1 MDALIASRLKSL
13 PQVNTLLE
21 SDELRRLIREYSHD
35 LIKHLL
41 QEVIAQKRQAILAGS
56 DVPLEPDALI
66 SSVKE
71 RLDQLLKPRFRR
83 VINATG
89 ILLHTGLGRA
99 PLLDDA
105 YDRAFQRVRG
115 ACDLELELTT
125 GARGDRQAKLDDLLR
140 LLTGAE
146 SSAVVN
152 NNAAAVLLALNT
164 LAYRRETIVSRG
176 QLIEI
181 GGSFRLPQVMK
192 KSGSRLVE
200 VGTTNRTYLSDYEEA
215 VNAKTGAIL
224 LAHTSNYRI
233 RGFVQEVEI
242 EELAGLCQKRGLPLI
257 HDLGGGVLLDLA
269 DWNLPPEPLAS
280 RSIAAGCSVVTF
292 SGDKVL
298 GGPQAGI
305 LIGKRD
311 VMTRI
316 RKNPLL
322 RALRPDKFSLAL
334 LEETLKLY
342 LSPRDLLRRHP
353 VLKALAEEPE
363 SSQHRAQAVLNDLQR
378 RGIPDS
384 VVIEIVPTQA
394 QLGSGALPLEVFPSA
409 ALRIQRRKRSA
420 AQIARALR
428 GADPPVVGYLYQ
440 NALFLDLKAVQPDD
454 LELLAGAV
462 HRTLMNAD
470 GDAADMDI
478 AGSI

>member
-1 MDALIASRLKSL
+1 MDARIASRLKSL
-13 PQVNTLLE
+13 PQVNALLE
-21 SDELRRLIREYSHD
+21 SEQLRRLTLEYSHD

-41 QEVIAQKRQAILAGS
+41 QEVIEQKRQAILAGS
-56 DVPLEPDALI
+56 ETPLEADSLI
-66 SSVKE
+66 SGVKE
-71 RLDQLLKPRFRR
+71 KLDRLLRPRIRR

-99 PLLDDA
+99 PLLDEA
-105 YDRAFQRVRG
+105 YERAFQRVRG
-115 ACDLELELTT
+115 ACDLEFDLQT
-125 GARGDRQAKLDDLLR
+125 GARGDRQEKLDELLR

-200 VGTTNRTYLSDYEEA
+200 VGTTNRTYLADYAEA
-215 VNAKTGAIL
+215 VTEKTGAIL

-242 EELAGLCQKRGLPLI
+242 EDLAGLCRERGLPLI
-257 HDLGGGVLLDLA
+257 HDLGGGVLLDLTF
-269 DWNLPPEPLAS
+269 WNLPPEPLAS

-305 LIGKRD
+305 LIGKKD
-311 VMTRI
+311 VMAKI
-316 RKNPLL
+316 RKNPLM
-322 RALRPDKFSLAL
+322 RALRPDKLSLAL

-342 LSPRDLLRRHP
+342 LSPRDLLARHP
-353 VLKALAEEPE
+353 VLKALAEEPD
-363 SSQHRAQAVLNDLQR
+363 SALRRAQDVLEELKR
-378 RGIPDS
+378 RGLPDS
-384 VVIEIVPTQA
+384 VTLEVVPTQA

-409 ALRIQRRKRSA
+409 ALRIQVKKGGA
-420 AQIARALR
+420 AQIAQALR
-428 GADPPVVGYLYQ
+428 NADPPVVGYLSQ
-440 NALFLDLKAVQPDD
+440 NALYLDMKAVQPQ
-454 LELLAGAV
+454 ELTLMAEAV
-462 HRTLMNAD
+462 HQKLRN
-470 GDAADMDI
+470 I
-478 AGSI
+478 KQ